1 VRIFLCSPGYEA
13 AVGEELARID
23 RTGRPIAAG
32 VVQDDGDDD
41 ALLDP
46 VFARQQL
53 RGCVAVRG
61 SSVRALA
68 EAAYPVVEGPID
80 AWPGPFSLHALTGA
94 DPPPGIGSR
103 VDLIGRELLGLL
115 AERRRRASRRYVA
128 PEMAPGPSKTDRLL
142 VQLLAV
148 ERDRVFVSA
157 SAPRPLPA
165 GGTDLAPWPGG
176 DAPVADDRGPP
187 SRAYQKLL
195 EAFAWM
201 EAAPTAGERCVDLGA
216 SPGGWTAVALGRKAR
231 VTAVDRAPLAEP
243 LRRDPRLT
251 MELGNAFTYTP
262 PAPVDWLLCDVIAE
276 PQRSIALISRWLEEG
291 LARNLVVTV
300 KFKGETEYGRL
311 SALPE
316 LFARVV
322 PAFARVKQ
330 LAHNKNEVTA
340 MVRRSGGGSG
350 NNPP

>member
-1 VRIFLCSPGYEA
+1 MRIFLCSPGYES
-13 AVGEELARID
+13 AVAEELARD
-23 RTGRPIAAG
+23 GRTGRPLAAG
-32 VVQDDGDDD
+32 VVVDDGDDD

-53 RGCVAVRG
+53 RGCVAVQG
-61 SSVRALA
+61 ASVRALA
-68 EAAYPVVEGPID
+68 EAAYAVVEGPVD
-80 AWPGPFSLHALTGA
+80 AWEGPFSLHALTGA
-94 DPPPGIGSR
+94 DPPAGVGSR
-103 VDLIGRELLGLL
+103 VDLVGRELLGLL

-128 PEMAPGPSKTDRLL
+128 PETAPAPSKTDRLL
-142 VQLLAV
+142 VQLLGL

-157 SAPRPLPA
+157 AAPRPLPR

-176 DAPVADDRGPP
+176 DAPVAEDRGPP

-251 MELGNAFTYTP
+251 MELGNAFTYAP

-276 PQRSIALISRWLEEG
+276 PQRSIALVSRWLEEG

-300 KFKGETEYGRL
+300 KFKGETEYGQL
-311 SALPE
+311 AALPD
-316 LFARVV
+316 LFARLQ
-322 PAFARVKQ
+322 PTFARIKQ
-330 LAHNKNEVTA
+330 LAHNKNEVTV
-340 MVRRSGGGSG
+340 MVRR
-350 NNPP
+350 